1 MKIENCP
8 PTGGLKIN
16 VGFTLIELLVVI
28 AIIGILA
35 SLSLVS
41 YGGAQKQSRDTKR
54 KSDLAQYRNALE
66 AYAGQNSGLY
76 PGFKAASPLLI
87 GAGNLCDDDFL
98 NPFMSSTC
106 LTDPNTTGSC
116 STGTGSGRV
125 YCYFEAGSADGAN
138 VTDYKLY
145 AGLET
150 GGFWEVC
157 SNGKAG
163 KATTIA
169 NAVTCDL

>member
-1 MKIENCP
+1 MKIENWK
-8 PTGGLKIN
+8 LKIN
-16 VGFTLIELLVVI
+16 AGFTLIELLVVI

-66 AYAGQNSGLY
+66 AYAGQNNGLY
-76 PGFKAASPLLI
+76 PGFAANSPVTIAASS
-87 GAGNLCDDDFL
+87 NLCQDTFL
-98 NPFMSSTC
+98 YPFMSSTC
-106 LTDPNTTGSC
+106 LTDPNTTPSC
-116 STGTGSGRV
+116 STGGSV
-125 YCYFEAGSADGAN
+125 YCYYESGTADGAN

-145 AGLET
+145 GGLET
-150 GGFWEVC
+150 GGSWEVC

-163 KATTIA
+163 KVTTVTA
-169 NAVTCDL
+169 AVTCDL